1 VISIHVRSADAI
13 GFSWQ
18 AHHSAKLIQAH
29 LRFGTER
36 REHIA
41 EVDGIIAVTVE
52 VGTGREANCWNG
64 MDHCPIPKHRQ
75 VKARAIERHQLRT
88 EFRDPVHKPGYEFFL
103 GPISDVRC
111 PEAKP
116 TGSKLVKRPAESGEI
131 W

>member
-1 VISIHVRSADAI
+1 
-13 GFSWQ
+13 
-18 AHHSAKLIQAH
+18 
-29 LRFGTER
+29 
-36 REHIA
+36 
-41 EVDGIIAVTVE
+41 
-52 VGTGREANCWNG
+52 
-64 MDHCPIPKHRQ
+64 
-75 VKARAIERHQLRT
+75 LRT